1 MFILTKCLLVES
13 LFIDDIT
20 VCFVLQ
26 LISAVVMKD
35 WHDILKTCELQNW
48 KEALAAVMT
57 YAQPEEF
64 TSLCGKFKDTCILL
78 FD

>member
-1 MFILTKCLLVES
+1 MSI
-13 LFIDDIT
+13 
-20 VCFVLQ
+20 LQ

-35 WHDILKTCELQNW
+35 WHDILKTCDLKNW

-64 TSLCGKFKDTCILL
+64 PSLCGSLL
-78 FD
+78 TSPFIPQVL